1 MGNITQVGYNLF
13 RDVLRGAVTDGKI
26 KYMAWGTDGTANP
39 SPNNLTQPNS
49 EVGRKAVTSFIVG
62 GAGILN
68 TILYMSPEDGAGVSI
83 KEIGFFAGDS
93 ATLTANTGI
102 MICRFLFSRDK
113 TALESIQFDLKDIIT
128 GS

>member
-39 SPNNLTQPNS
+39 NPNNLTQLNA
-49 EVGRKAVTSFIVG
+49 EVGRKAVTSFVVG
-62 GAGILN
+62 GVGILD

-83 KEIGFFAGDS
+83 KEVGFFAGAS
-93 ATLTANTGI
+93 ATATANTGI